1 MKFTYDHIVN
11 AKTRED
17 LLLAA
22 AENNI
27 PVSKALKKLDYEAE
41 LILLQSE
48 LVNLQQWIAK
58 NKMRVAVMFEGRKRR
73 DYQTL

>member
-1 MKFTYDHIVN
+1 MKFTNDHIVN

-48 LVNLQQWIAK
+48 LVNLQQ
-58 NKMRVAVMFEGRKRR
+58 
-73 DYQTL
+73 